1 MKISIRIINVLSLAV
16 FSYLSITGLRLMLFG
31 NRLSLPEWLVWLQ
44 FIEFD
49 YNTQLLHF
57 YAGTA
62 LAGLLIIRISL
73 RIISVKVERPEKQNS
88 NTAVKWRSNFAFVIY
103 LLLFLAIISGLLL
116 YSEKTTDQLAYASLK
131 NMHLISF
138 WGVLLASVF
147 YGIIQ
152 ILQRDR
158 DKNEHRISYR
168 SKEGKRIWAALAAFI
183 LICTMAVWGVAEF
196 VNTQLTLTSRRMNR
210 NIVLDGYA
218 GRREWYGIDSVLVA
232 LTGGDNFDNG
242 STNILIKSFRN
253 RQHIYFLFQW
263 RDNNR
268 SYNRQL
274 LKTNRGWIEQ
284 KSDSAITS
292 MFGESVYFEDQLALS
307 FHRSSSGCLESCHL
321 GSSQQ
326 AGRHYTNGDTAD
338 VWMWRALSTNPVGE
352 ADDGW
357 WAKAAGD
364 SNGGMRFDNSA
375 GGGYTSNLNR
385 EWDEPYFLSYHP
397 ALRYW
402 IDMRSKYFMPYR
414 SGLDIFEV
422 GAIQPAVVT
431 LPFMGDRGD
440 IRVRGIWARG
450 VWTVELSRAI
460 NTGSPFDMALTG
472 TVWMSLASFDN
483 SEKMHSYHFK
493 PIKLIIEK

>member
-1 MKISIRIINVLSLAV
+1 MKISVRIINVLSLAV

-31 NRLSLPEWLVWLQ
+31 NRLPLPEWLVWLQ

-49 YNTQLLHF
+49 YNTQLIHF

-62 LAGLLIIRISL
+62 LAGLLTIRIAL
-73 RIISVKVERPEKQNS
+73 RIISAGEKHSEKLNL
-88 NTAVKWRSNFAFVIY
+88 NIAVKWLSNFAFVIY
-103 LLLFLAIISGLLL
+103 LLLFSAIISGLLV
-116 YSEKTTDQLAYASLK
+116 YSGKITGQLAHASLE
-131 NMHLISF
+131 NMHFISF
-138 WGVLLASVF
+138 WGVLLVSVF
-147 YGIIQ
+147 YGVVK

-168 SKEGKRIWAALAAFI
+168 SKEGKRIWAALAVFI

-210 NIVLDGYA
+210 NIVLDGRA
-218 GRREWYGIDSVLVA
+218 RTKEWYGVDSVLVA
-232 LTGGDNFDNG
+232 LSGGDNFDNG

-253 RQHIYFLFQW
+253 RQHIFFLFQW
-263 RDNNR
+263 RDKSR

-274 LKTNRGWIEQ
+274 LKTNSGWIEQ

-292 MFGESVYFEDQLALS
+292 TFGESVYFEDQLAVS

-364 SNGGMRFDNSA
+364 LTGGMRFDNSA
-375 GGGYTSNLNR
+375 GGGYASNLNR
-385 EWDEPYFLSYHP
+385 EWGEPYFLSYHP
-397 ALRYW
+397 AFRYW
-402 IDMRSKYFMPYR
+402 IDMRSKFFMPYR

-440 IRVRGIWARG
+440 IRVRGRWARG
-450 VWTVELSRAI
+450 VWTVELIRTI

-472 TVWMSLASFDN
+472 TVWMSLAPFDN